1 MKGRNQDRDD
11 TSVFTSTTEHRL
23 VGLAPDNLLAF
34 LALLGLMRCLEA
46 ARPTWR
52 ARVRWDVARFPI
64 RPLLTIQ
71 QSATQADVAQCAA
84 TGCEELGADFD
95 FGHVRLLNW
104 SANEARALMRNAL
117 RAGRDGKRRAELLS
131 ALASDVA
138 TINATVMCTP
148 LCLLFGQGNQFFLE
162 RLSQAPKVG
171 ASGFASTRL
180 KQVVWSPTQI
190 MACALFA
197 PWRRLDRS
205 PSFRWDPVEDR
216 RYAFRA
222 ADPSSAPLLTVSGA
236 NSLAAVGLPLITVV
250 PATVRGRVGM
260 QTVGVRRGTQLT
272 QFTWPIWTRS
282 TSLAGIRALL
292 THPALCN
299 EQLHCAQLSS
309 LGVYELRRTARVRY
323 GKYINFTEAE
333 AVGLYGNCETRR

>member
-1 MKGRNQDRDD
+1 
-11 TSVFTSTTEHRL
+11 
-23 VGLAPDNLLAF
+23 
-34 LALLGLMRCLEA
+34 
-46 ARPTWR
+46 
-52 ARVRWDVARFPI
+52 
-64 RPLLTIQ
+64 LLTLQ
-71 QSATQADVAQCAA
+71 QSATQVDVAQSIA

-95 FGHVRLLNW
+95 FGHARLLDW
-104 SANEARALMRNAL
+104 SGHEARALMRNAL

-138 TINATVMCTP
+138 TINGTVMCTP

-180 KQVVWSPTQI
+180 KPVWSSTQI
-190 MACALFA
+190 IACALFA

-222 ADPSSAPLLTVSGA
+222 ADPASDPLLTVSGA
-236 NSLAAVGLPLITVV
+236 NSLAAIGLPLITVV
-250 PATVRGRVGM
+250 PVTVRGRVGAR
-260 QTVGVRRGTQLT
+260 TVGVQRSAQLT
-272 QFTWPIWTRS
+272 QFMWPIWTRS

-292 THPALCN
+292 THPAICN
-299 EQLHCAQLSS
+299 EQQLHSAQLSS